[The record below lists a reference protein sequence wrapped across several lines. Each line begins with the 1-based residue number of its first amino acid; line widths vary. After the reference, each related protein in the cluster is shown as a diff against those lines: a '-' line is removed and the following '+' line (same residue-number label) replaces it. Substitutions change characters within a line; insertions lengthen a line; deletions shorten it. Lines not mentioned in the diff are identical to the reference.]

1 MEENKQM
8 EYEEIDLMDYVKVI
22 FKRKKLIAGIFVV
35 AVVTAGAI
43 SFSLPKVY
51 KTDMTL
57 GVGKIEDPE
66 AKTDAERIIL
76 IEDPAQVKQKIDN
89 DVYGVSIREK
99 LSVSENEYPKIKT
112 ENPKDTNLVTVKI
125 ESDKTQR
132 ARDILKELSNLIIAE
147 HRERIKS
154 RIDLIDKNVKTV
166 GEKIKLTQE
175 NIKSTENKIAP
186 MDSDIGRLENKI
198 KHANEEKVN
207 LESKVDSL
215 QKILPYQQDPG
226 TQFALFD
233 AKEKLAGKKQEIE
246 NLYMEINSLK
256 KQKDDLQ
263 IEINKLKADIE
274 GFNSE
279 VDSFSELKN
288 SIKETREIK
297 PVIVSEK
304 QVSPRPV
311 LNVGIAGVLGL
322 FIGIF
327 VAFGKE
333 WWEKNR
339 NRI

>member
-1 MEENKQM
+1 MDEKREM

-22 FKRKKLIAGIFVV
+22 IKRKKLIMAILAV
-35 AVVTAGAI
+35 AVVTAGVI
-43 SFSLPKVY
+43 SLALPKVY
-51 KTDMTL
+51 KVDMTL
-57 GVGKIEDPE
+57 GVGEIENPQANTE
-66 AKTDAERIIL
+66 AERIML

-89 DVYGVSIREK
+89 DVYGVSIRGK

-112 ENPKDTNLVTVKI
+112 ENPKDTNLVTIEI
-125 ESDKTQR
+125 ESDKTQQ

-147 HRERIKS
+147 HQERIIS
-154 RIDLIDKNVKTV
+154 RIDLIDKNIKTV

-198 KHANEEKVN
+198 KHTNEEKVN
-207 LESKVDSL
+207 LEAKVDSL
-215 QKILPYQQDPG
+215 QKVLPYQQDPG

-233 AKEKLAGKKQEIE
+233 AKEKLAGKMQEIE

-279 VDSFSELKN
+279 IDSLNESKN
-288 SIKETREIK
+288 GIKETQEIK
-297 PVIVSEK
+297 PPMVSQK
-304 QVSPRPV
+304 QISPRPV
-311 LNVGIAGVLGL
+311 LNVGIAAVLGL
-322 FIGIF
+322 FIGVF
-327 VAFGKE
+327 VTFGKE

-339 NRI
+339 GKW